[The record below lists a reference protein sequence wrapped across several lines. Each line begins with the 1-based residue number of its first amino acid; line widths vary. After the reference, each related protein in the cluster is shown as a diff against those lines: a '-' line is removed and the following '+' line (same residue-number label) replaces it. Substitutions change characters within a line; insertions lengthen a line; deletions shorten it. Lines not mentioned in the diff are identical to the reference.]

1 MESLLSKKEGQGRNL
16 GGNNKFS
23 LKITTPSVIIII
35 HGRFGN
41 LTLLTFNVF
50 FMTEL
55 TKKRYKTIN
64 NNHYM

>member
-1 MESLLSKKEGQGRNL
+1 MESLLGKKEGQGRNL

-50 FMTEL
+50 FLIEL